1 MSAPPP
7 TALRAGGG
15 LTVVAFDPAWLRVY
29 LPPTPITAADVLARE
44 PHVEGLL
51 DGAMFRPC
59 AGSATDYASY
69 TCGEVDYAFLDAAGG
84 IAQASRYPNRG
95 ATVLVTDDGRAGVV
109 DGGNPR
115 DWPVVPFFAWQGY
128 PALVRE
134 SVRVVSG
141 ASDTQRVGRA
151 GLGRLADGRLFFAA
165 MRGSM
170 LDFTLA
176 VMAMGA
182 PGEVTDLVYSDGG
195 GSTVLALREGPVL
208 SSPADLVTRRLPSF
222 LVLVNPALA
231 AWGIRSFQ

>member
-1 MSAPPP
+1 MSSAPP

-29 LPPTPITAADVLARE
+29 LAPAPITAADLLARE
-44 PHVEGLL
+44 PYVEGLL

-59 AGSATDYASY
+59 AGGPTDYASY
-69 TCGEVDYAFLDAAGG
+69 VCGEVDYAFLDAASGV
-84 IAQASRYPNRG
+84 AQASRYPDRG
-95 ATVLVTDDGRAGVV
+95 ATVLVTRRGQSAVV
-109 DGGNPR
+109 DGGTPR
-115 DWPVVPFFAWQGY
+115 DWPVVPLVAWQGY

-134 SVRVVSG
+134 GVRAISG

-165 MRGSM
+165 MHGSM

-176 VMAMGA
+176 VLALGA
-182 PGEVTDLVYSDGG
+182 PGEVTDLIYSDGG